1 MTGPGPLAD
10 WRDSVSRYNVRD
22 ILGHFVKPRSERGD
36 LCPHRCCQGRRVHP
50 DKFPEILPRRMLR
63 GMTDEELAEHFG
75 KYAGNQKSG
84 AQVLTEVHR
93 RDVAKAR
100 RETNAKAAND
110 RAYSR
115 KLARYEEVDAAVLAA
130 EHATGGQL
138 VNKAG
143 VRAGVSDRS
152 LFEGSESRAIKYAT
166 PELIQY
172 WQSNPRPS
180 AGLRSSNPAVVRKAR
195 AGSNIGRVQHNYG
208 KDRSSFYPG
217 VY

>member
-1 MTGPGPLAD
+1 MTGPGPPSD
-10 WRDSVSRYNVRD
+10 RRESVAYYNVRD
-22 ILGHFVKPRSERGD
+22 ILGHFVKPRSDRGD
-36 LCPHRCCQGRRVHP
+36 LCQHRCCKGRRVHP

-75 KYAGNQKSG
+75 RYAGNQKSG

-100 RETNAKAAND
+100 RQASKE

-152 LFEGSESRAIKYAT
+152 LFEGSEARAIKYAT

-208 KDRSSFYPG
+208 KDRKDIYPG